1 MFKAST
7 KLRGFSLLQV
17 TLDMLATDVVAEL
30 RAEVTRWWQNMQKQQ
45 QQKLKELNDDPNT
58 KTSGNHVHS
67 LSYLCV
73 RDFTNMMLSGKRL

>member
-7 KLRGFSLLQV
+7 ERGFSLLQV
-17 TLDMLATDVVAEL
+17 TLDMLSTDVVAEL

-67 LSYLCV
+67 LSLTFV
-73 RDFTNMMLSGKRL
+73 FTTLLT